1 MSDRHLDLRPG
12 NVGNMMRSRTPAAWV
27 PAPPKWR
34 LTCRDCPMEQ
44 RICRM
49 TRSALQ
55 FLQCTKLC
63 VSNSN
68 LFWHVVEGSGRAP
81 QISGRLWHVRE
92 GFWEALGSVLDGF
105 GRFWEA
111 LEGSECSPGRDL
123 HDFGRPRRVRKRS
136 GRFWKALGDF
146 GKLRIAAG
154 SLLAA
159 YGM

>member
-1 MSDRHLDLRPG
+1 
-12 NVGNMMRSRTPAAWV
+12 
-27 PAPPKWR
+27 
-34 LTCRDCPMEQ
+34 MEQ

-68 LFWHVVEGSGRAP
+68 LFLHVVEGSGRAP
-81 QISGRLWHVRE
+81 QISGRLWHVCE

-105 GRFWEA
+105 CRFWEA
-111 LEGSECSPGRDL
+111 LEGSVWAVAGLWTALAGALNAALEQIWTALDGLDGFERGLD
-123 HDFGRPRRVRKRS
+123 GS
-136 GRFWKALGDF
+136 GRLWA
-146 GKLRIAAG
+146 LRIAAG

-159 YGM
+159 YGI

>member
-1 MSDRHLDLRPG
+1 
-12 NVGNMMRSRTPAAWV
+12 
-27 PAPPKWR
+27 
-34 LTCRDCPMEQ
+34 MEQ

-81 QISGRLWHVRE
+81 QIFGRLWHVRE

-105 GRFWEA
+105 VRFWEA
-111 LEGSECSPGRDL
+111 LEGCGWVLAGLWTALDGALNGLDGFEIGLD
-123 HDFGRPRRVRKRS
+123 GS
-136 GRFWKALGDF
+136 GRFWAALGSF
-146 GKLRIAAG
+146 E
-154 SLLAA
+154 
-159 YGM
+159 

>member
-1 MSDRHLDLRPG
+1 MQERERSKRAERSLGYAQSHSGRSLPMLLKLTG
-12 NVGNMMRSRTPAAWV
+12 GAGSRTPAAWV

-68 LFWHVVEGSGRAP
+68 LFLYVVEDSGRAP
-81 QISGRLWHVRE
+81 QISGWPWHVRE

-105 GRFWEA
+105 GCFWEA
-111 LEGSECSPGRDL
+111 LEGSGWALADLDGFGWGSECSPGTDL
-123 HDFGRPRRVRKRS
+123 DGPRR
-136 GRFWKALGDF
+136 L
-146 GKLRIAAG
+146 
-154 SLLAA
+154 
-159 YGM
+159 